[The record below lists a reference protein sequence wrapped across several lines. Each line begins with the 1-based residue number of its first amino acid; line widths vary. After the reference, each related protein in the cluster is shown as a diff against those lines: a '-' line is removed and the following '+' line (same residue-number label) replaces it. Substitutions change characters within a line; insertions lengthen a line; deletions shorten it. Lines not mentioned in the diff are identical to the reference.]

1 MSVGIV
7 RSLLVRSVFLM
18 LILAAGC
25 ASQNA
30 PMAELPT
37 HDLDLSAPPAP
48 PAAAPKAFSPVQ
60 PFAAAESNPWAVSN
74 PRAWRY
80 IVIHH
85 SATEDG
91 NAAEF
96 DAQHRRRGW
105 DELGYHF
112 VIDNGRG
119 GPDGLVEV
127 GSRWKS
133 QKWGAHT
140 GGTPDNEYNNYG
152 IGICLVGDFT
162 HHLPTPAQLESLRSL
177 VSYLANTYNIAPKDI
192 IGHRDAPNA
201 STQCPG
207 AALERYVVDTLRWR
221 AYVRYAYKN

>member
-1 MSVGIV
+1 MMGLVVGCT
-7 RSLLVRSVFLM
+7 SK
-18 LILAAGC
+18 
-25 ASQNA
+25 NA
-30 PMAELPT
+30 PLAELPT
-37 HDLDLSAPPAP
+37 HELDLSAPRAISSPVPKTFAPDP
-48 PAAAPKAFSPVQ
+48 PAAG
-60 PFAAAESNPWAVSN
+60 AESNPWAVSH
-74 PRAWRY
+74 PRPWRY

-85 SATEDG
+85 SATPDG
-91 NAAEF
+91 NATQF

-119 GPDGLVEV
+119 GPDGRVEV
-127 GSRWKS
+127 GSRWKV

-162 HHLPTPAQLESLRSL
+162 HHLPSPAQMESLRSL
-177 VSYLANTYNIAPKDI
+177 VSYLANTYGIAPRDI

-201 STQCPG
+201 NTQCPG
-207 AALERYVVDTLRWR
+207 TALERYVVDTLRWQ